1 MLKDDNVFR
10 TADDADPRTALLF
23 GFSLETE
30 WETPTQFN
38 FNICCSRN
46 TQTFEFHFTNDNNN
60 NNDVVFAFWV
70 YVTIS
75 TTNNIT
81 NKTKYIGSMFTIVTH
96 VYIYAIAWILDAN
109 DCFCFTKLI
118 FQLQLRSPMFHQ
130 LNSGNH

>member
-30 WETPTQFN
+30 WETPTHFN

-46 TQTFEFHFTNDNNN
+46 TQTFEFHFTNDNNY
-60 NNDVVFAFWV
+60 DVVFAFWV

-75 TTNNIT
+75 TTNNMT
-81 NKTKYIGSMFTIVTH
+81 NETKYIGSMFTMVTH
-96 VYIYAIAWILDAN
+96 VYLF
-109 DCFCFTKLI
+109 FCFTKLI
-118 FQLQLRSPMFHQ
+118 FQIELRSQFFHQ